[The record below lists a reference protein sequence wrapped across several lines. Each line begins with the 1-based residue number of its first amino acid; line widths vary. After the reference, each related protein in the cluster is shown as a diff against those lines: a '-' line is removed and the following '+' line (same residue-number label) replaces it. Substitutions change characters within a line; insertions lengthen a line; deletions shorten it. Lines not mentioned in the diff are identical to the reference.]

1 MKLRSNSRRISL
13 YNRQHDMHVS
23 VNFDHFQ
30 ILRAIGKGSFGKV
43 CIVQKKDTKKMYA
56 MKYMNKTACAQQEA
70 VSNVIR
76 EVQILKAVEH
86 VFIVNL
92 WYCFQDEEDM
102 FMVVDLLL
110 GGDLRYHMAGDMTFT
125 EDHVTLY
132 VAELALALD
141 YLRTRG
147 IIHRL
152 SGPPSGQGAGGGA
165 RTRDRMVPADLRAD
179 SLATVPPKPPLA

>member
-1 MKLRSNSRRISL
+1 M
-13 YNRQHDMHVS
+13 
-23 VNFDHFQ
+23 
-30 ILRAIGKGSFGKV
+30 

-102 FMVVDLLL
+102 FMVS
-110 GGDLRYHMAGDMTFT
+110 GGQT
-125 EDHVTLY
+125 E
-132 VAELALALD
+132 
-141 YLRTRG
+141 R
-147 IIHRL
+147 IF
-152 SGPPSGQGAGGGA
+152 
-165 RTRDRMVPADLRAD
+165 MV
-179 SLATVPPKPPLA
+179 